1 MICDYLLD
9 FEIKLIEPT
18 YTINI
23 YVGDVLIRKL
33 GAYQI
38 IQNDLL
44 KAYLLAMKL
53 EKADPQKG
61 SVTIKSR
68 DKTTHIEARLDS
80 KEKLIIL

>member
-18 YTINI
+18 YTIDV
-23 YVGDVLIRKL
+23 YAGDVLIRKL

-38 IQNDLL
+38 IENDLL